1 MKSQK
6 VLLFCIDRRGQ
17 VGSALQS
24 VLEPHFNVHVQ
35 LESTR
40 ATDDKSVRLI
50 QPLEQRIHQWN
61 PNLVF
66 LVLSKDQLA
75 ESKELLESVQSFR
88 IPVIVVT
95 EACDSEGMFEL
106 LKGGAGDFIMPPID
120 ASNVLPRAWRLLE
133 TKSTKPETTDC
144 AERDARLKQL
154 IGNSSV

>member
-6 VLLFCIDRRGQ
+6 VLLFGIDRSGQ

-35 LESTR
+35 LNAG
-40 ATDDKSVRLI
+40 ATGDKSVRLI
-50 QPLEQRIHQWN
+50 QPLEQRIQQWN

-66 LVLSKDQLA
+66 LVLSKDQLT
-75 ESKELLESVQSFR
+75 ESKELLESIQSFN

-106 LKGGAGDFIMPPID
+106 LKGG
-120 ASNVLPRAWRLLE
+120 
-133 TKSTKPETTDC
+133 
-144 AERDARLKQL
+144 
-154 IGNSSV
+154 